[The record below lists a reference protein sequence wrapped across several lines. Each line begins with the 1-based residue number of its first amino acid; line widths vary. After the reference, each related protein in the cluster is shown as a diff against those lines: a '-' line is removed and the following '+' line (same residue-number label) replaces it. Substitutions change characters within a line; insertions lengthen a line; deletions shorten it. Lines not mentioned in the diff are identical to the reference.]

1 MKYIPL
7 VYLFFMSFIV
17 PLISD
22 HCTVDCR
29 LATRSLHYI
38 KSNRNQILL
47 WSTFS
52 LQYYLFRKKLKT
64 VNEEVSWKW
73 APKIERQKLIKLPKT
88 GII

>member
-1 MKYIPL
+1 MIEQQAVTYNYLLVCKDEYIPL

-47 WSTFS
+47 
-52 LQYYLFRKKLKT
+52 
-64 VNEEVSWKW
+64 
-73 APKIERQKLIKLPKT
+73 
-88 GII
+88 